1 MTEKSPPNAF
11 RLGRVLLPT
20 PLPPPQKLTFVW
32 LLCIDKPAATGH
44 PRPVI
49 RHSSIFR
56 CEPLGR
62 PNQGIPPQRARA
74 RVPGANGGSDGL
86 AAATAR
92 ADAIVVETID
102 AEVYTAPA

>member
-1 MTEKSPPNAF
+1 
-11 RLGRVLLPT
+11 
-20 PLPPPQKLTFVW
+20 
-32 LLCIDKPAATGH
+32 
-44 PRPVI
+44 
-49 RHSSIFR
+49 
-56 CEPLGR
+56 LGR

-86 AAATAR
+86 AAAMAR